1 MLVATMSDI
10 FYVWFL
16 VCCIICECSRNISF
30 FFSLSA
36 IKLYHKLCVV
46 AGQRSFV
53 FSTPPAR
60 TRRAGLIYNTM
71 TWCLPLTRIPIP
83 QELEQRKMHF
93 FVSFLPCYESQ
104 ITSHRLITCSSVWLW
119 YFSSDKWS
127 GWWVSDFVWA
137 KQVVRYLPWDFLM
150 KWIHGKFFLHS
161 SSATQ
166 SIMAVLCTTF
176 VSSVFCTSNALQKL
190 LLHVL
195 SVPISLIILKQ
206 NMFWNQKRL

>member
-1 MLVATMSDI
+1 M
-10 FYVWFL
+10 
-16 VCCIICECSRNISF
+16 
-30 FFSLSA
+30 
-36 IKLYHKLCVV
+36 V

-53 FSTPPAR
+53 FSTPPAW

-104 ITSHRLITCSSVWLW
+104 ITSYRLITCSSVCSW
-119 YFSSDKWS
+119 YFSSDKWA
-127 GWWVSDFVWA
+127 GRWVSDCGGASKWLG
-137 KQVVRYLPWDFLM
+137 RYLPWDFLM

-166 SIMAVLCTTF
+166 SIMAVQCTTF

-206 NMFWNQKRL
+206 NMFWNQKRLLKAAGMLGM

>member
-1 MLVATMSDI
+1 M
-10 FYVWFL
+10 
-16 VCCIICECSRNISF
+16 
-30 FFSLSA
+30 
-36 IKLYHKLCVV
+36 V

-104 ITSHRLITCSSVWLW
+104 ITSHRLITVSVGGILLRI
-119 YFSSDKWS
+119 SERA
-127 GWWVSDFVWA
+127 GRWVSDCGGEASKWLG
-137 KQVVRYLPWDFLM
+137 RYLPWDFLM

-161 SSATQ
+161 SPATQ
-166 SIMAVLCTTF
+166 SIMAVQCTTF

-206 NMFWNQKRL
+206 NMFWNQKRLFKAAGMPGM